1 MEEKNKILICTFAK
15 ELEGMKS
22 FKRYTR
28 FLLVW
33 VFLVIA
39 AGGIV
44 RMTQSGMGCPDWP
57 RCFGYWIPPTNASQL
72 PADFEKY
79 LSKQD
84 IDHTFNVYHTW
95 IEYINRLFGALLGL
109 FIFPYVI
116 WAIRKFWK
124 KDRTISLL
132 AIGFLLFTGLIG
144 FTGKLVVDMNLEVLS
159 VTIHMLLALIVAGF
173 PLTILVRLKNKKNI
187 LEGVSILLPLLL
199 LGLVLTQVVLGTQ
212 VREEIDVISKSL
224 SYESR
229 ELWMERLGDIFKI
242 HRSFSWIVLFVSG
255 FLVWKSKDS
264 TANKSTYII
273 LGFVLLS
280 VLVGVIMKYFN
291 IPAVAQPIHLLLGC
305 GLTMAVYH
313 FIIQTK
319 FVSK

>member
-1 MEEKNKILICTFAK
+1 MNKNLICTFAE
-15 ELEGMKS
+15 ELEGMKL

-28 FLLVW
+28 FLLIW

-124 KDRTISLL
+124 KDRAISLL

-173 PLTILVRLKNKKNI
+173 PLTILVRLKNNKYT